1 MSLEKISPNLLFSL
15 SLLISLAQIL
25 ILFSIWRFLP
35 PQVPLFY
42 SQPWGNSQLANPVY
56 LILLPAISLGLLVI
70 NLFLSLSFLK
80 KELLGRYLFSSSAL
94 AVSFL
99 NLISLIQIVR
109 LVI

>member
-15 SLLISLAQIL
+15 SLLVSLAQIL

-42 SQPWGNSQLANPVY
+42 SRPWGNFQLVNPVY

-70 NLFLSLSFLK
+70 NLFLGLSFLK
-80 KELLGRYLFSSSAL
+80 KEPLARYLFSSSAL

-99 NLISLIQIVR
+99 NLIGLIQIIR